1 MRNTRI
7 NRRENRLYFV
17 QSCLNCFRVVR
28 FLPRWKV
35 DSAIFLLRCKFF
47 WKGTDCFVAIDGCR
61 SEQWSK
67 LIVLDAES
75 CSPLSQNLS
84 SPRENENFFI
94 GNVEH
99 GEIFSKILFVQRDK
113 FCKYLIWY
121 RVEMLSREE
130 SYAKRIEL
138 VMSFVYCA
146 ISLLFGLDR
155 MKSKIGLEIERN

>member
-1 MRNTRI
+1 MRKYKDKSEGESTLFRPILFELLSCRSFPSTSIRRFFCYGANFSGREPIVSWRSMDAGANNGANRQFWMLKVALLFLRIYPLLAKTRI
-7 NRRENRLYFV
+7 
-17 QSCLNCFRVVR
+17 
-28 FLPRWKV
+28 
-35 DSAIFLLRCKFF
+35 
-47 WKGTDCFVAIDGCR
+47 
-61 SEQWSK
+61 
-67 LIVLDAES
+67 
-75 CSPLSQNLS
+75 
-84 SPRENENFFI
+84 FFI

>member
-1 MRNTRI
+1 MLKVALLFLRFYPLLAKTRI
-7 NRRENRLYFV
+7 
-17 QSCLNCFRVVR
+17 
-28 FLPRWKV
+28 
-35 DSAIFLLRCKFF
+35 
-47 WKGTDCFVAIDGCR
+47 
-61 SEQWSK
+61 
-67 LIVLDAES
+67 
-75 CSPLSQNLS
+75 
-84 SPRENENFFI
+84 FFI

-121 RVEMLSREE
+121 RVEMLSKEE

-155 MKSKIGLEIERN
+155 MKSKIGLEIIGKKLNENVIDARNSNQSNRIAVFHPLNFFPRNFISSVGQQIWIFWSLSEKRVFLFPG